1 MNDKGVFKNKI
12 YKLLKIHTGPV
23 KYVSDKYRYQSNI
36 DGRGGWIFNLENS
49 IYSVLSVVQNCFDT
63 QYTGDLYWSPQ
74 YANSYMYFNQLQKSI
89 DVRQRQ
95 FYNENNG

>member
-1 MNDKGVFKNKI
+1 MNDKGDFKNKI

-49 IYSVLSVVQNCFDT
+49 IYSVVRVVVYNIFLTC
-63 QYTGDLYWSPQ
+63 
-74 YANSYMYFNQLQKSI
+74 SI
-89 DVRQRQ
+89 MEIFTEVHSMQIATCISISKKYGHYIDN
-95 FYNENNG
+95 FIIK

>member
-1 MNDKGVFKNKI
+1 MKFINYWKFI
-12 YKLLKIHTGPV
+12 QT
-23 KYVSDKYRYQSNI
+23 QSNMFQTNTDI
-36 DGRGGWIFNLENS
+36 SQTLTERGGVWIFNLENS
-49 IYSVLSVVQNCFDT
+49 IYSVLRVVQNCFDT

-74 YANSYMYFNQLQKSI
+74 YANSYMYFNQFQKSI